1 MCYILWQVNVKGA
14 CTMNMKSVIKPILAA
29 ELVLLVPLLAMVFS
43 WDGWDW
49 KPLDFVLAGVLLAG
63 IGIGAHL
70 IINGIKQGSKQLILG
85 VVLAVLMI
93 LTWIELAV
101 GIFGTPFAGS

>member
-1 MCYILWQVNVKGA
+1 
-14 CTMNMKSVIKPILAA
+14 MNMKSAIKPILAA
-29 ELVLLVPLLAMVFS
+29 ELVLLVPLLAMSSS

-49 KPLDFVLAGVLLAG
+49 KLLDFMLAGLLLAG
-63 IGIGAHL
+63 MGIGVH
-70 IINGIKQGSKQLILG
+70 LILG
-85 VVLAVLMI
+85 GIKRSPKQTILGIVLAVLMI